1 MNRLFIRFFLWF
13 WAGSLCVA
21 VVFAVSL
28 AVTQPDVVTNWR
40 FIGRTA
46 MGSVGSQVASA
57 YERDGHERAAAVL
70 QDVTQDGRLPV
81 WVYGADGR
89 LVAGR
94 APLANAGDIVNR
106 AMASDDFE
114 RVVGRDVTLLAR
126 STTSDS
132 GARYVVVWEAPRP
145 LRWASDL
152 RSARLIRLLAP
163 LLASAAI
170 CFLLAWHI
178 TRPVR
183 ALREAARHLGA
194 GELSVRV
201 SDRPELQRKGEL
213 SELAGE
219 FDRMADRIEAS
230 IRGRQRLLADISHE
244 LRSPLARLSLALDL
258 ARRRVGEGVPEHDR
272 IATEVSRLDT
282 LIGQL
287 LTLARL
293 ESHGD
298 RLQLQD
304 VQVRDL
310 IHEIAT
316 DAQFE
321 AEAANRHVVLAHA
334 CDATVRGDRSL
345 LRSAIENVVR
355 NAIRH
360 TPAHTT
366 VTIRMEQSGNGRA
379 LAVLVQDDGP
389 GVPADALPHLF
400 DPFFRVDDA
409 RERSSG
415 GAGLGLAIVR
425 QAMLAHHG
433 RATARNRA
441 EGGLLVTLELPI
453 TGGRSRVEAAS

>member
-1 MNRLFIRFFLWF
+1 
-13 WAGSLCVA
+13 
-21 VVFAVSL
+21 
-28 AVTQPDVVTNWR
+28 
-40 FIGRTA
+40 
-46 MGSVGSQVASA
+46 
-57 YERDGHERAAAVL
+57 
-70 QDVTQDGRLPV
+70 
-81 WVYGADGR
+81 
-89 LVAGR
+89 
-94 APLANAGDIVNR
+94 
-106 AMASDDFE
+106 
-114 RVVGRDVTLLAR
+114 
-126 STTSDS
+126 
-132 GARYVVVWEAPRP
+132 
-145 LRWASDL
+145 
-152 RSARLIRLLAP
+152 
-163 LLASAAI
+163 
-170 CFLLAWHI
+170 
-178 TRPVR
+178 
-183 ALREAARHLGA
+183 
-194 GELSVRV
+194 
-201 SDRPELQRKGEL
+201 
-213 SELAGE
+213 GE

-244 LRSPLARLSLALDL
+244 LRSPLARLSLSLDL

-310 IHEIAT
+310 VHEIAT

-355 NAIRH
+355 NAVRH

-366 VTIRMEQSGNGRA
+366 VTIRMEQPGNGRTV
-379 LAVLVQDDGP
+379 AVLVEDDGP
-389 GVPADALPHLF
+389 GGPADALPHLF

-433 RATARNRA
+433 R
-441 EGGLLVTLELPI
+441 
-453 TGGRSRVEAAS
+453 